1 MPAARGYPPGQ
12 GTAHGRPRHTRGGC
26 DAAAAAAATGRP
38 PAPTAGAGR
47 PPAAAAPHC
56 AHPPRHGTGGAERP
70 RGEGGGGGGGGRDR
84 PRPPHTALTGVPSPR
99 RARRC
104 LSAAG
109 GERRPPAPPSCPPLP
124 TSRRYGTSKAG
135 PAGPFAGKTA
145 FVRDKLIKPKSP
157 SPVEETGHREAAG
170 RRTSRR

>member
-1 MPAARGYPPGQ
+1 MPAASGIPRDR
-12 GTAHGRPRHTRGGC
+12 ARPTGGPATRAG
-26 DAAAAAAATGRP
+26 AATP
-38 PAPTAGAGR
+38 PP
-47 PPAAAAPHC
+47 PPAAHQHQRRAPGAPQRRQRRTAPTRPGTARAAPSGP
-56 AHPPRHGTGGAERP
+56 AGKKEAVAGGDET
-70 RGEGGGGGGGGRDR
+70 GRD
-84 PRPPHTALTGVPSPR
+84 PPHTALSGVPSPR
-99 RARRC
+99 PARRC

-170 RRTSRR
+170 RRRSRR